1 MAEEGKDPP
10 LCPALGA
17 GARGRRGVRG
27 HHGVPASPRR
37 ATDAAACHSRHGM
50 PPPMPQYFLVQLTPV
65 GFRGSRLAR
74 MAAGGAMMAVAREP
88 IASFYSGLGTLYCGL
103 ATLYCGLATLFC
115 GLMTRLWSADPAAV
129 WWPSTVVW

>member
-27 HHGVPASPRR
+27 RHGVPASPRR

-50 PPPMPQYFLVQLTPV
+50 PPPMPRHFLVQLKPV
-65 GFRGSRLAR
+65 GFRRSRLAR

-88 IASFYSGLGTLYCGL
+88 IASFYGGLETFNGL
-103 ATLYCGLATLFC
+103 AIPFGGLIASSCG
-115 GLMTRLWSADPAAV
+115 WVV
-129 WWPSTVVW
+129 WQPSTEAC